1 MILRS
6 VAGAI
11 DVFADL
17 MDIGRGRITVST
29 SGIAPLIP
37 KVATD
42 LRTMLAISLHAPN
55 DELRSQIM
63 AINNTY
69 PLETLIQ
76 ACHQFV
82 ELARCARRRITFE
95 YVMLDGV
102 NDSEGL
108 AYELGELVKPLHP
121 HINLIPF
128 NEWPGAP
135 YQASSKHQ
143 IKAFGR
149 ILTEEFSI
157 PTTVRWSRGKGIYMN
172 NLMNVRYHGCLWS
185 TSDAVRELVH

>member
-1 MILRS
+1 LIPRN

-11 DVFADL
+11 DVIADL
-17 MDIGRGRITVST
+17 MEIGRGKITVST

-69 PLETLIQ
+69 PLATLIQ
-76 ACHQFV
+76 ACQQFI

-95 YVMLDGV
+95 YVMLDQV
-102 NDSEGL
+102 NDSEEL
-108 AYELGELVKPLHP
+108 AYELGELVKPLQP

-135 YQASSKHQ
+135 YQASSKSQ

-149 ILTEEFSI
+149 ILTEKFSI
-157 PTTVRWSRGKGIYMN
+157 PTTIRWSRGKGIRRQF
-172 NLMNVRYHGCLWS
+172 V
-185 TSDAVRELVH
+185 DF

>member
-1 MILRS
+1 MNHFIILGMSTNLLILRN

-11 DVFADL
+11 DVIADL
-17 MDIGRGRITVST
+17 MEIGRGRITVST

-63 AINNTY
+63 AINDTY
-69 PLETLIQ
+69 PLKTLIQ
-76 ACHQFV
+76 ACQQFV

-95 YVMLDGV
+95 YVMLDQV
-102 NDSEGL
+102 NDSEEL
-108 AYELGELVKPLHP
+108 AYELGELVKPLKP

-135 YQASSKHQ
+135 YQASSKL
-143 IKAFGR
+143 K
-149 ILTEEFSI
+149 
-157 PTTVRWSRGKGIYMN
+157 
-172 NLMNVRYHGCLWS
+172 
-185 TSDAVRELVH
+185 